1 MTYYKPLTPKF
12 RKQINDSICDQMA
25 ELNACQNSPYVT
37 LQKISLQTLENLISA
52 LPDGYPI
59 PMERSDH
66 NGK

>member
-12 RKQINDSICDQMA
+12 RGEINDSIHDQML
-25 ELNACQNSPYVT
+25 ELNACQNTPYVT
-37 LQKISLQTLENLISA
+37 VQKIRLQTLENLISA
-52 LPDGYPI
+52 LPDGYLI

>member
-12 RKQINDSICDQMA
+12 RKQINDSICDQTA

-37 LQKISLQTLENLISA
+37 LQKISLQTLENLINA
-52 LPDGYPI
+52 LPDGYSI

-66 NGK
+66 NGE